1 MTDFETLGGREG
13 VERLVRAFVEASAR
27 DFIVGFFFEGKDLE
41 RIILHET
48 ELAVAH
54 LGGPSRYSGK
64 PLRAAHGPL
73 RINRGH
79 FRRRLAILRTILREE
94 GAPEDIVDRWVE
106 ANRALESS
114 VVIDRDC
121 VD

>member
-1 MTDFETLGGREG
+1 MTDFEVLGGREV
-13 VERLVRAFVEASAR
+13 VERMVRAFVTASAD

-41 RIILHET
+41 RIIAHET
-48 ELAVAH
+48 ELAISH
-54 LGGPSRYSGK
+54 LGGPSRYTGK
-64 PLRAAHGPL
+64 PLRQAHGPL

-79 FRRRLAILRTILREE
+79 FRRRLAILRTILTSE
-94 GAPEDIVDRWVE
+94 GAPEDIVERWVE

>member
-1 MTDFETLGGREG
+1 MTDFEALGGREE
-13 VERLVRAFVEASAR
+13 VERLVRAFVHASAK

-48 ELAVAH
+48 EMAVAH
-54 LGGPSRYSGK
+54 LGGPSRYSGR

-73 RINRGH
+73 KINRGH
-79 FRRRLAILRTILREE
+79 FRRRLAILRTILRAE
-94 GAPEDIVDRWVE
+94 GAPEDVVDRWVE
-106 ANRALESS
+106 SNRALESS

>member
-1 MTDFETLGGREG
+1 MTDFEALGGREE
-13 VERLVRAFVEASAR
+13 VERLVRAFVHASSK

-48 ELAVAH
+48 EMAVAH
-54 LGGPSRYSGK
+54 LGGPSRYSGR

-73 RINRGH
+73 KINRGH
-79 FRRRLAILRTILREE
+79 FRRRLAILRTILRAE
-94 GAPEDIVDRWVE
+94 GAPEDIIDRWIE
-106 ANRALESS
+106 SNRGLESS

>member
-48 ELAVAH
+48 ELAIAH

-106 ANRALESS
+106 ANRALENS